1 MAKTL
6 TGTVMSDK
14 VDKTIVVKIS
24 SRLTHPVYKKQYSV
38 SKKVMAHD
46 ADNQAKIGDVV
57 VIVETKPL
65 SAKKRFTL
73 KKVVERAAI
82 EHVEPDLDLPEKEK
96 PVEKPAKK
104 AEKSEEPKE
113 KAE

>member
-6 TGTVMSDK
+6 TGIVTSDK

-24 SRLTHPVYKKQYSV
+24 SRLTHPIYKKQYSV

-46 ADNQAKIGDVV
+46 ESNEAKMGDR
-57 VIVETKPL
+57 VIIAETKPL
-65 SAKKRFTL
+65 SARKRFTL
-73 KKVVERAAI
+73 HKVAERAAI
-82 EHVEPDLDLPEKEK
+82 QHQEPELDLPEKEK
-96 PVEKPAKK
+96 PADKPAKAVK
-104 AEKSEEPKE
+104 TEE